1 MQQGIDSKS
10 VEHGYEFINKSV
22 TKSFA
27 ATVIPGSNLDNFV
40 IHFRSCY
47 DLPLYCFVRDRRPSF
62 RASKGI
68 DEVGFE

>member
-1 MQQGIDSKS
+1 MKQGIDSK
-10 VEHGYEFINKSV
+10 VRRARTRINKPV

-47 DLPLYCFVRDRRPSF
+47 DLPFTASF
-62 RASKGI
+62 AIGGLPLGHPK
-68 DEVGFE
+68 V